1 MPIYYEK
8 ASVFA
13 APYLELMWQKLVL
26 LGLFAAKQ
34 TENTRTWLN
43 ENIPVLLHW
52 VSTARCLSLVIQQCL
67 LPSHPLWGRGHA
79 TLFVNLVKSLL
90 SLGPLQAVSRLSS
103 HQLHVDFSLILPPTY
118 LPCSLFQ
125 LPVLAH
131 SVYRM
136 SLALCSHYH
145 IFICFC
151 VPFYTTFHFTT
162 ATFLTVK
169 YVDVIPVQ
177 LVYLGLNE
185 L

>member
-1 MPIYYEK
+1 ML
-8 ASVFA
+8 SF
-13 APYLELMWQKLVL
+13 
-26 LGLFAAKQ
+26 
-34 TENTRTWLN
+34 
-43 ENIPVLLHW
+43 PVT
-52 VSTARCLSLVIQQCL
+52 S
-67 LPSHPLWGRGHA
+67 
-79 TLFVNLVKSLL
+79 
-90 SLGPLQAVSRLSS
+90 
-103 HQLHVDFSLILPPTY
+103 
-118 LPCSLFQ
+118 PCSL
-125 LPVLAH
+125 